1 MAAFFLSTGPEGG
14 MLGRLERDGRGRY
27 GMKKG
32 TSTWEMMEEK
42 ERPVEEKNFQR
53 ISFRV

>member
-1 MAAFFLSTGPEGG
+1 

-42 ERPVEEKNFQR
+42 VATSGGEEFSANQLQGVMQR
-53 ISFRV
+53 FSAL

>member
-14 MLGRLERDGRGRY
+14 MLGRLETDGRGRY